1 MNFINGTFQ
10 FTIDLF
16 CFDFFVIVAF
26 VDFCNN
32 SAKVS
37 IYIYIYCLIGIV
49 AKFDLPKNAI

>member
-10 FTIDLF
+10 FTIDVF

-37 IYIYIYCLIGIV
+37 IYILLDWYSCKV
-49 AKFDLPKNAI
+49 RFTQKCDLNQ